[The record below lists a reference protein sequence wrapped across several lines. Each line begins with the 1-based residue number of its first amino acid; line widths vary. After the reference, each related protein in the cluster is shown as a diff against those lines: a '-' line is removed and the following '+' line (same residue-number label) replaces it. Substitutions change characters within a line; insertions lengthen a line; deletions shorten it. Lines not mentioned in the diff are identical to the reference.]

1 VQEGRRQEAEGR
13 RQKAEGRRQNA
24 EGKKACTV
32 SFLTFFNWIV
42 IAVAKAT
49 LDSRQILKP

>member
-1 VQEGRRQEAEGR
+1 MLSAGRQRAEGR
-13 RQKAEGRRQNA
+13 RQKT

-42 IAVAKAT
+42 ISA
-49 LDSRQILKP
+49 ILS

>member
-13 RQKAEGRRQNA
+13 RQKAEGRRQKA